1 MWDDLSLRNCNLTIE
16 WTENQI
22 SFDGDISNGG
32 NKWSMFKNRGM
43 LFINLNVN
51 NFLQKIE
58 KMRHLAELTNASVAG
73 ISETKLDGSFL
84 NSDIVIEGY
93 NPINLDCSRK
103 RSGVARFIKHYFVLN
118 YKANM
123 CFDTE
128 SIFKDIYLPKSKP
141 FIYSRYPI

>member
-1 MWDDLSLRNCNLTIE
+1 
-16 WTENQI
+16 
-22 SFDGDISNGG
+22 
-32 NKWSMFKNRGM
+32 
-43 LFINLNVN
+43 
-51 NFLQKIE
+51 
-58 KMRHLAELTNASVAG
+58 MRHLAELTNASVAG

-103 RSGVARFIKHYFVLN
+103 RSGVARFIKHYFVHN

-128 SIFKDIYLPKSKP
+128 SIFK
-141 FIYSRYPI
+141 